1 MSDPGNWIRPE
12 CQEFLSELEE
22 LKLEAGKPATARAV
36 KAELPEMAKQHAL
49 RCEECAVALEDFTTT
64 REALLQMKALS
75 EPGPWFATR
84 VMAAIKSAENEI
96 EERKD
101 GVWISVRRLAP
112 RLAAFAAL
120 LLVLGGT
127 WAMELRRREVAAPRP
142 ELRQVEGLFESAPS
156 SPLNDDIVASAS
168 EDARP

>member
-1 MSDPGNWIRPE
+1 MNDPGNWIRPE

-22 LKLEAGKPATARAV
+22 FKLEAGQSATTRAV
-36 KAELPEMAKQHAL
+36 IATLPEMAKQHAL
-49 RCEECAVALEDFTTT
+49 RCEECAVALEDFATT
-64 REALLQMKALS
+64 REALLQMKALPV
-75 EPGPWFATR
+75 PGPWFVTL

-112 RLAAFAAL
+112 RLAAFAAF

-127 WAMELRRREVAAPRP
+127 WAMELRRREAAAQRP
-142 ELRQVEGLFESAPS
+142 ESRQVEGLFESAPS
-156 SPLNDDIVASAS
+156 SLLNDELVANAN

>member
-1 MSDPGNWIRPE
+1 MNDPGNCIRPE
-12 CQEFLSELEE
+12 CQKFLSELEE

-36 KAELPEMAKQHAL
+36 QTELPEMAKQHAL
-49 RCEECAVALEDFTTT
+49 RCEGCAVALEDFATT
-64 REALLQMKALS
+64 REALLEMKALS
-75 EPGPWFATR
+75 EPGPWFVTR
-84 VMAAIKSAENEI
+84 VMAAIKSAENDI

-127 WAMELRRREVAAPRP
+127 WAMELRRRETAAQRP

>member
-1 MSDPGNWIRPE
+1 MNDPGNWIRPE

-22 LKLEAGKPATARAV
+22 LKLEASQPVTARAV
-36 KAELPEMAKQHAL
+36 QAELPEMAKQHAL
-49 RCEECAVALEDFTTT
+49 HCEQCAVALEDFATT
-64 REALLQMKALS
+64 REALREMKTLS
-75 EPGPWFATR
+75 EPGPWFVTR

-96 EERKD
+96 EEKRD

-127 WAMELRRREVAAPRP
+127 WAMELQRREAAAQRP
-142 ELRQVEGLFESAPS
+142 ELRQVEGLFEPAPS
-156 SPLNDDIVASAS
+156 APLNDDIVASAS